1 MRYSIAILTDVV
13 AVAACSGQA
22 VSTLP
27 TSAPNV
33 DVVSPPPGVPDR
45 GYDPA
50 VVAIDA
56 TDAALCAGVLV
67 APDVVLTAR
76 HCVSLPAGP
85 IECPGEDA
93 SAAPPLRPPGSL
105 RIYVGDDVSTAA
117 VRARGR
123 GIRVPALPSI
133 CGADVALILL
143 DVPID
148 DVQPLI
154 IRSTGAA
161 QGDHLRTVG
170 WRLAGRTAAEPRILR
185 DHLLVVGT
193 SPTELELD
201 EAVSGIGGPAI
212 DESTAAVLGIFS
224 RRAADPSRAV
234 YTRADAFA
242 TLIEDALAESESAAG
257 SPRGLRKPKKGP
269 ADLGANC
276 ASAGDC
282 AAGVCVTTSGG
293 LEQYCSRSCSV
304 YDRCPARFRC
314 QRGQSGA
321 QACTKT

>member
-1 MRYSIAILTDVV
+1 MRYSFAFLTDVV
-13 AVAACSGQA
+13 AVVACSGQA

-27 TSAPNV
+27 TNAPSV

-56 TDAALCAGVLV
+56 TDAAFCAGVLV

-85 IECPGEDA
+85 IECPAEDA
-93 SAAPPLRPPGSL
+93 SAAPLLRPPGSL
-105 RIYVGDDVSTAA
+105 RIYVGDDVSTASP
-117 VRARGR
+117 RARGR

-148 DVQPLI
+148 DVAPSV

-170 WRLAGRTAAEPRILR
+170 WRLVGRTGTGPRILR
-185 DHLLVVGT
+185 DHVLVVSA
-193 SPTELELD
+193 SPNEIELD

-212 DESTAAVLGIFS
+212 DESTAEVLGIFS
-224 RRAADPSRAV
+224 RRTADPSRAV

-242 TLIEDALAESESAAG
+242 TLVEDALADSDAAAG
-257 SPRGLRKPKKGP
+257 SLRGLRKPKKGP
-269 ADLGANC
+269 ADLGATC
-276 ASAGDC
+276 ASGGDC
-282 AAGVCVTTSGG
+282 AAGVCVSTSGG
-293 LEQYCSRSCSV
+293 LEQYCSRSCGV